1 MNASF
6 HIINCNESVFRERPA
21 EICIPNDMKLTQS
34 SLITISVY
42 TLLFCL
48 SSIFNLTIIVY
59 LKRKNLYEQ
68 SRIHRFMFQLIVAD
82 LMITFVTIP
91 LEVGWKLSVYWR
103 AGDIACRL
111 FQFLRPMGIYLGS
124 FVIISLCIDRWEIFF
139 KFLFKIFIYNYI
151 MMFQFF

>member
-6 HIINCNESVFRERPA
+6 NINCNQSVFYQRPA
-21 EICIPNDMKLTQS
+21 EICIDNHMKLTQS

-48 SSIFNLTIIVY
+48 SSIFNLTIIFY
-59 LKRKNLYEQ
+59 LKRKNLHEQ

-82 LMITFVTIP
+82 LMITFITIP

-103 AGDIACRL
+103 AGDISCRVL
-111 FQFLRPMGIYLGS
+111 QVLRPMGIYLGS
-124 FVIISLCIDRWEIFF
+124 FIIVSLCIDRY
-139 KFLFKIFIYNYI
+139 IYTYI
-151 MMFQFF
+151 QYIY